1 MSILSKRLRE
11 EGLLVAREV
20 GGCCLKGA
28 KIALRLLPLLS
39 WVVGQMLKPKWEIS
53 WEDKL

>member
-1 MSILSKRLRE
+1 MSTLSKRLRE
-11 EGLLVAREV
+11 EGLLVV
-20 GGCCLKGA
+20 SGCHLKGA
-28 KIALRLLPLLS
+28 EIALRLLHLLS